1 MNQEEI
7 IKRLREPFAFKDVEW
22 KIQVA
27 TQDKARGMAVAY
39 IDSRAI
45 QNRLDETVG
54 AFNWR
59 NDFTPWQ
66 NNSQLCGLSVYDGER
81 GDWVT
86 KYDGAENTDIEP
98 VKGGLSD
105 SFKRAACV
113 WGIGRYLYELGGI
126 WVEIEQRGKSSVIKD
141 NQRAKLEG
149 EYNGAVSRMFGASA
163 NHAKPPAVQQPQ
175 APVAPTEQ
183 RPQPVQPT
191 ANDRQPTII
200 TPISEYRVQSVKPSG
215 KESQLLELI
224 NSGGEV
230 VAAYVRNGDRAIRP
244 GLMLK
249 NVDIVRKQS
258 SYGQYNLINGYQ
270 LAA

>member
-1 MNQEEI
+1 MNQDEI

-45 QNRLDETVG
+45 QNRLDEAVG
-54 AFNWR
+54 VLNWR
-59 NDFTPWQ
+59 NDFSPWQ
-66 NNSQLCGLSVYDGER
+66 NNSHLCGLSVFDSER

-86 KYDGAENTDIEP
+86 KYDGAENTDIES

-141 NQRAKLEG
+141 NQRVKLEA
-149 EYNGAVSRMFGASA
+149 EYNGAVSKMFAAAS
-163 NHAKPPAVQQPQ
+163 PASP
-175 APVAPTEQ
+175 PVAPVEQ
-183 RPQPVQPT
+183 ET
-191 ANDRQPTII
+191 PTIAPPANNEQSAV
-200 TPISEYRVQSVKPSG
+200 TDLVSEYRVQSVKPSG
-215 KESQLLELI
+215 I
-224 NSGGEV
+224 G
-230 VAAYVRNGDRAIRP
+230 AD
-244 GLMLK
+244 
-249 NVDIVRKQS
+249 
-258 SYGQYNLINGYQ
+258 
-270 LAA
+270 